1 MPETYA
7 ERLDRNSEYA
17 EAHRLACKAWR
28 EKQREKVVE
37 VTTDDILHGTQQQ
50 QERRL
55 SSTMKRQVAQVQAAF
70 AALEARCDLLT
81 AIDGIEAHS
90 PAWLTPVR
98 AKEPKKNYAIVN
110 TISSDQHFDEVISL
124 REMGG
129 VNCYNRRIAKL
140 RLDRHYEKVCSLAK
154 DFLGGHTYEGAH
166 VWWLGDAFTG
176 NIHEELTKTN
186 DGLGI
191 LESLEYWL
199 DPVIANFVLLAGEFG
214 KLHISARRGNHTRT
228 SQRTP
233 AKRRVV
239 ESYDWLF
246 MRLIQRELR
255 GDSRITFDIPESDDG
270 EVIAQYNTKFLATHG
285 DQFRGG
291 SGISGILTP
300 LKLGAY
306 KKERNHGALDTPFD
320 VMLMGHF
327 HQYMTIPGIIVN
339 GSLKGFDEYAY
350 VSNFGYEPPQQA
362 FWLTTPGYGPA
373 FHVPIR
379 PQDRKRERW

>member
-1 MPETYA
+1 MGTLKEII
-7 ERLDRNSEYA
+7 
-17 EAHRLACKAWR
+17 EA
-28 EKQREKVVE
+28 Q
-37 VTTDDILHGTQQQ
+37 
-50 QERRL
+50 
-55 SSTMKRQVAQVQAAF
+55 QAAVEEDAF
-70 AALEARCDLLT
+70 DAVKSKAADLKRRETALLKQLELLSQKCDLLT
-81 AIDGIEAHS
+81 AIDGVVGDP
-90 PAWLTPVR
+90 PAWLTPKR
-98 AKEPKKNYAIVN
+98 ALPGRRDRAIVN
-110 TISSDQHFDEVISL
+110 TISSDQHFDEVVDPN
-124 REMGG
+124 EMQGA
-129 VNCYNRRIAKL
+129 NAYNRRIAGM
-140 RLDRHYEKVCSLAK
+140 RLARHYEKVVSLAK
-154 DFLGGHTYEGAH
+154 VQLGQHAYDGCH

-176 NIHEELTKTN
+176 NIHDELIKTN

-199 DPVIANFVLLAGEFG
+199 DPVIRNFVLLADEFG

-228 SQRTP
+228 SKKTP

-246 MRLIQRELR
+246 MRLIARELR
-255 GDSRITFDIPESDDG
+255 GDKRITLDVPESDDG
-270 EVIAQYNTKFLATHG
+270 AVIQQYSTRFLATHG

-306 KKERNHGALDTPFD
+306 KKDRNYNALERPFD

-327 HQYMTIPGIIVN
+327 HQYSTLPGIIVN

-350 VSNFGYEPPQQA
+350 VSNFGYELPQQA

-379 PQDRKRERW
+379 PQDRKREGW